1 MVLLFGLHCIVMFI
15 TIYAMGLSTRMIPEV
30 GMNNSTGG
38 VANGVAGGPDSI
50 DNIAEAIP

>member
-1 MVLLFGLHCIVMFI
+1 
-15 TIYAMGLSTRMIPEV
+15 MGLSTRMIPEV

-50 DNIAEAIP
+50 DNVAEAIP